1 MSQAA
6 QAHVQ
11 RLRDRLCQINRVKH
25 VFDKKTLKLVI
36 NALVFSR
43 LFYCSSVWSNTA
55 KKNVDKLQL
64 VQNFAA
70 RIVANKRKYE
80 HVTPILKSLN
90 WLPVRDQL
98 YFRDAVLAFKCMS
111 GLAPVYLSDKLIT
124 RSTVSKRELETRNSQ
139 MLNIPLFR
147 TATGQ
152 KTFYYRT
159 VNIWNNLN
167 NDIKVCID
175 VNSFR
180 SKLRGVL
187 LDKFKREE

>member
-1 MSQAA
+1 MRGE
-6 QAHVQ
+6 VT
-11 RLRDRLCQINRVKH
+11 CQSILGFRVNEAD
-25 VFDKKTLKLVI
+25 VFRTSLKLNQWDV
-36 NALVFSR
+36 AGGGGQYHLPLLSLFSC
-43 LFYCSSVWSNTA
+43 FISSNCLPSNLPHSTHVW
-55 KKNVDKLQL
+55 
-64 VQNFAA
+64 F
-70 RIVANKRKYE
+70 
-80 HVTPILKSLN
+80 
-90 WLPVRDQL
+90 
-98 YFRDAVLAFKCMS
+98 
-111 GLAPVYLSDKLIT
+111 
-124 RSTVSKRELETRNSQ
+124 RELETRNSQ